1 MFHTFSTYYQHR
13 VHLLEFLINAEKSI
27 YAYLIRS
34 YKQNIIRRI
43 DVLRRVESPSIRVYQ
58 QLPTTLYITSYNED
72 FIVIEI

>member
-1 MFHTFSTYYQHR
+1 MFHTFFAYYQHR
-13 VHLLEFLINAEKSI
+13 VHLLEFLINTEKSI

-34 YKQNIIRRI
+34 YEQNIIRRI